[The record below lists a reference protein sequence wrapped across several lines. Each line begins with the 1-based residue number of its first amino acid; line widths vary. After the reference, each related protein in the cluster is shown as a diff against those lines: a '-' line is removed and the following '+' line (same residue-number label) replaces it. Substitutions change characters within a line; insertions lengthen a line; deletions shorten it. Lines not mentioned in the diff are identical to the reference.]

1 MKKTFNLVP
10 QVSLPRSKF
19 DLSFEH
25 KTTIPAGRLIPVCM
39 QEVLPGDSFTMSETA
54 LLRFASPLV
63 TPLMDTLELKF
74 EWFFVPNR
82 LVDKGWQEFM
92 GEQSFVGQATWNSV
106 SPSMSVSEQLPYND
120 SVSGVECYTDLLRY
134 AGIPFDILDEYSAF
148 VGRTARYVNMLPF
161 KAYWKIWDDWYRDEN
176 LMNPLFG
183 HPDGFNYVGFNGSKT
198 DLSSDGKRTFNNLI
212 QNFVD
217 SRSEVAGSDHPAPDE
232 NDRSYYWRD
241 DIPRDLAGMRAFY
254 SAIFKPACRCKKHDY
269 FTSALPWP
277 QKGPGVEVLIGS
289 LSTDLNVKPTFS
301 EGIATNKPVSLTSNS
316 VGGYAEIKANSDSGN
331 SGQISFKVPKEDF
344 DFKFDSGMSINSL
357 RQAFQLQKFYERDAR
372 GGSRYIEIL
381 RSHFGVVSP
390 DARLQRSEYLGGSTI
405 PITFQSVPQTSGT
418 TETSPQ
424 GNLVSFGIGMG
435 NTQRLN
441 RSFTE
446 HGWLI
451 CMASV
456 VSKPSYSQGI
466 DRKYYRK
473 QRTDYYFPS
482 FAHLSEQAILNREI
496 YFQEENQNSLDFPSV
511 RGTEPFNVWGY
522 QERYAE
528 YRFNKDMLTNGMAPR
543 SGNSNSLPSW
553 TLSQEFKSFP
563 FLSPRFL
570 EENPPIDRVV
580 AYHGNNHETGLF
592 CPFILDV
599 MFNIHAVRVM
609 PVYGVPGLVDH
620 F

>member
-39 QEVLPGDSFTMSETA
+39 QEILPGDSFTMSQTA
-54 LLRFASPLV
+54 LLRFTSPLV

-82 LVDKGWQEFM
+82 LVDAGWQEFM
-92 GEQSFVGQATWNSV
+92 GEQSFVGQSTWNSV
-106 SPSMSVSEQLPYND
+106 SPSMSVSEQLPYHD
-120 SVSGVECYTDLLRY
+120 PDSGVECYTDLLRY
-134 AGIPFDILDEYSAF
+134 AGIPFDIKDDYNGL
-148 VGRTARYVNMLPF
+148 GRVARYVNMLPF

-183 HPDGFNYVGFNGSKT
+183 HPVGFDYVGFNGSFT
-198 DLSSDGKRTFNNLI
+198 DLTSSGKATFNNLI

-217 SRSEVAGSDHPAPDE
+217 SRSEVAGNNPVDDE
-232 NDRSYYWRD
+232 NDHIYYWRD
-241 DIPRDLAGMRAFY
+241 DYPRDLAGVRAFY
-254 SAIFKPACRCKKHDY
+254 SAIFKPALRCKKHDY

-277 QKGPGVEVLIGS
+277 QKGPGVEVLLGS
-289 LSTDLNVKPTFS
+289 LSSNVGVNVST
-301 EGIATNKPVSLTSNS
+301 GIGVANKKPVVFDKPNISTSTGTLYSTSDNGVQDTLNLSLNKDSFNS
-316 VGGYAEIKANSDSGN
+316 
-331 SGQISFKVPKEDF
+331 SFK
-344 DFKFDSGMSINSL
+344 SGMSINSL

-405 PITFQSVPQTSGT
+405 PVTFQSVPQTSGT
-418 TETSPQ
+418 TDTSPQ
-424 GNLVSFGIGMG
+424 GNLVSFGIAMG

-451 CMASV
+451 CLASV
-456 VSKPSYSQGI
+456 VSKPSYSQGV
-466 DRKYYRK
+466 DRKFYRK
-473 QRTDYYFPS
+473 RRTDYYFPS
-482 FAHLSEQAILNREI
+482 FAHLSEQAILNREL
-496 YFQEENQNSLDFPSV
+496 YFQEENQSSPDYPTV

-543 SGNSNSLPSW
+543 SYNSSSLRSW
-553 TLSQEFKSFP
+553 TLSQEFRSFP
-563 FLSPRFL
+563 FLSPAFL
-570 EENPPIDRVV
+570 AENPPIERVV
-580 AYHGNNHETGLF
+580 AYHGNNYETGLF

-599 MFNIHAVRVM
+599 AFNIHAVRVM